1 MESSIRKHSLE
12 SIFIQIIKGI
22 FKVKCSNSIKRI
34 NNKSKGV
41 RIKKN
46 ELDYFEYIYLSD

>member
-22 FKVKCSNSIKRI
+22 FKVKCSNSIRRI
-34 NNKSKGV
+34 NKKSKGI